1 MDGKNQKNHKYHAS
15 SALLLHLVLQSVCTL
30 STAQQQQRKSPSI
43 LPGASQPMTA
53 SNLSKNTPAEIL
65 PPITTSS
72 LLSILFL
79 PFSAGTQ
86 LQSPQGFLA
95 KHKNSIFVSLLLQI
109 GSTED
114 VHFHALC
121 LLQLFKRSLY
131 ARKHKLIH
139 KPTGHFMTKEMEI
152 KSFKGNV

>member
-1 MDGKNQKNHKYHAS
+1 
-15 SALLLHLVLQSVCTL
+15 
-30 STAQQQQRKSPSI
+30 
-43 LPGASQPMTA
+43 MTA
-53 SNLSKNTPAEIL
+53 SNPSKNSPAEIL

-72 LLSILFL
+72 PLFILSL

-86 LQSPQGFLA
+86 PQSPQGLLA

-114 VHFHALC
+114 MHFHALC

-139 KPTGHFMTKEMEI
+139 KPSGHFMTKEMEI
-152 KSFKGNV
+152 KSFKSNV